1 MDWEPLDSIGLD
13 RETYEKLTDDT
24 LSDEM
29 MAELKYSAIPKP
41 PFVSD
46 ERWNKYS
53 TLEKKLSPRHRQVVR
68 MLALGKHPSVIQSEL
83 DMTDRAYY
91 HLVGRP
97 EIKALVLHQQDRMFS
112 GNVKG
117 QIKTLMTKAFGV
129 VEKLLDDPDEKSS
142 VKLEAA
148 KYVLDH
154 VVGRSAQKVEVTGNL
169 LVDIMSQLDRVKET
183 PIEPE
188 YTKLQP
194 TLVEIE
200 KPVATAKELLAS
212 NKSDMDSLVESLVD
226 SSFVV
231 GKRGDV

>member
-24 LSDEM
+24 LSDET

-129 VEKLLDDPDEKSS
+129 VEKLLDDPD
-142 VKLEAA
+142 
-148 KYVLDH
+148 
-154 VVGRSAQKVEVTGNL
+154 
-169 LVDIMSQLDRVKET
+169 
-183 PIEPE
+183 
-188 YTKLQP
+188 
-194 TLVEIE
+194 
-200 KPVATAKELLAS
+200 
-212 NKSDMDSLVESLVD
+212 
-226 SSFVV
+226 
-231 GKRGDV
+231 